1 LSIGSDAA
9 RGKVSVAFSTDLIP
23 VSDRQDAW
31 LQNARQICGDCEFQF
46 HKRFPFHGSI
56 EPRKIAG
63 LELTLFSSSALSFNK
78 FPPANLQPENT
89 ACIVITQLDGVRE
102 YSQAGKVT
110 VLSKGDTTLIDSSL
124 PWSSNCAGDCA
135 RLYLRVPRF
144 LMESRF
150 RNIQIPNA
158 TRISGAGGLGTTL
171 FHLATS
177 LYQQARALTPEE
189 GAAAIEAYLRI
200 LSACLGSSR
209 AAIGKYSRGKEPIAG
224 ILDYIQHHLTE
235 ATLCPT
241 EIAAAVG
248 ISVRHLHRLFA
259 RRGSSVT
266 DWIRA
271 QRLEHCWKDLGDPRS
286 RKKSIT
292 EIAFFWGFN
301 DSAHFSHSFKKQ
313 FGICPRGYRSQR
325 WPGQKE
331 SQGREE
337 QLLYL
342 DAGKMRNAK
351 PS

>member
-1 LSIGSDAA
+1 M
-9 RGKVSVAFSTDLIP
+9 SVAFSTDLIP

-31 LQNARQICGDCEFQF
+31 LQNARQICGDCQFQF

-56 EPRKIAG
+56 ERRKIAG

-78 FPPANLQPENT
+78 FPPANLQPENR

-102 YSQAGKVT
+102 YSQAGKVA
-110 VLSKGDTTLIDSSL
+110 VLNKGDTTLIDSGL
-124 PWSSNCAGDCA
+124 PWSSDCAGDCA
-135 RLYLRVPRF
+135 RLYLRVPR
-144 LMESRF
+144 LLVESRF
-150 RNIQIPNA
+150 RNIEIPHV
-158 TRISGAGGLGTTL
+158 TRISGRGGLGTTL

-189 GAAAIEAYLRI
+189 GAAAIEAYLKL
-200 LSACLGSSR
+200 LSVCLGPSR
-209 AAIGKYSRGKEPIAG
+209 NAIGKFSEGREPIASV
-224 ILDYIQHHLTE
+224 LQYIHQHLTE

-241 EIAAAVG
+241 EIATAVG

-266 DWIRA
+266 DWIRT

-286 RKKSIT
+286 REKSIT

-313 FGICPRGYRSQR
+313 FGVCPRSYRSQR
-325 WPGQKE
+325 WPGRKE
-331 SQGREE
+331 SQEGE
-337 QLLYL
+337 QELLYL
-342 DAGKMRNAK
+342 DASKMRHAK